1 MTKRKTPFPVLS
13 YEEKGNRAKFRAFIF
28 ALRTLIRIFAYR
40 MNMQLHFA
48 PLQGYTDFEYRK
60 IHARHCGGVDTY
72 YTPFIRWEKEGIR
85 DKDIKD
91 ILPENNE
98 GVHLVPQIICSDTD
112 EFNRL
117 ADAVQELG
125 YEEMDLNMGC
135 PAPMQT
141 KLMRGSG
148 ILPHPIRVQ
157 ALLKEME
164 RRPEVHF
171 SAKMRLG
178 LDSKEEW
185 RELTDI
191 LNSSSLKHLT
201 IHPRIGKQM
210 YKGEVDMEAFHEMY
224 NAISIPIIYNG
235 DVTSMEQVSSLSER
249 LPNLLGIMMGRG
261 LLARPTLARECI
273 QEKEMSTRERTGIL
287 MQMHEDMLDY
297 CTRKYKVDSQIL
309 MHIHAFW
316 EYQESQ
322 MERKT
327 WKKIMKAGNMKNYL
341 EAIRKL

>member
-1 MTKRKTPFPVLS
+1 M
-13 YEEKGNRAKFRAFIF
+13 EI
-28 ALRTLIRIFAYR
+28 
-40 MNMQLHFA
+40 HFA
-48 PLQGYTDFEYRK
+48 PLQGYTDFEYRR

-72 YTPFIRWEKEGIR
+72 YTPFIRWEKGGIR
-85 DKDIKD
+85 EKDIRD

-98 GVHLVPQIICSDTD
+98 GLHLVPQIICADTD

-117 ADAVQELG
+117 ADTIQEHG

-148 ILPHPIRVQ
+148 ILPYPTLVS

-164 RRPEVHF
+164 RRPEVRF

-178 LDSKEEW
+178 LEGKEEW
-185 RELTDI
+185 RELSGM
-191 LNSSSLKHLT
+191 LNSSCLKHLT
-201 IHPRIGKQM
+201 VHPRIGKQM
-210 YKGEVDMEAFHEMY
+210 YKGEVDMDAFNEVYSSIH
-224 NAISIPIIYNG
+224 IPIIYNG
-235 DVTSMEQVSSLSER
+235 DVTSMEQVSSLLER
-249 LPNLLGIMMGRG
+249 YPGLHGIMMGRG
-261 LLARPTLARECI
+261 LLARPTLAQECLMG
-273 QEKEMSTRERTGIL
+273 KEMPHEERMSIL
-287 MQMHEDMLDY
+287 MQMHEDMLGY

-309 MHIHAFW
+309 LHIHAFW

-322 MERKT
+322 LERKT

>member
-1 MTKRKTPFPVLS
+1 M
-13 YEEKGNRAKFRAFIF
+13 EI
-28 ALRTLIRIFAYR
+28 
-40 MNMQLHFA
+40 HFA
-48 PLQGYTDFEYRK
+48 PLQGYTDFEYRR

-72 YTPFIRWEKEGIR
+72 YTPFIRWEKGGIR
-85 DKDIKD
+85 EKDIRD

-98 GVHLVPQIICSDTD
+98 GLHLVPQIICADTD

-117 ADAVQELG
+117 ADTIQEHG

-148 ILPHPIRVQ
+148 ILPYPTRVS
-157 ALLKEME
+157 ALLREME
-164 RRPEVHF
+164 RRPEVRF

-178 LDSKEEW
+178 LEGKEEW
-185 RELTDI
+185 RELSGM
-191 LNSSSLKHLT
+191 LNSSCLKHLT
-201 IHPRIGKQM
+201 VHPRIGKQM
-210 YKGEVDMEAFHEMY
+210 YKGEVDMDAFNEVYSSIH
-224 NAISIPIIYNG
+224 IPIIYNG
-235 DVTSMEQVSSLSER
+235 DVTSMEQVSSLLER
-249 LPNLLGIMMGRG
+249 YPGLHGIMMGRG
-261 LLARPTLARECI
+261 LLARPTLAQECLMG
-273 QEKEMSTRERTGIL
+273 KEMPHEERMSIL
-287 MQMHEDMLDY
+287 MQMHEDMLGY

-309 MHIHAFW
+309 LHIHAFW

-322 MERKT
+322 LERKT

>member
-1 MTKRKTPFPVLS
+1 M
-13 YEEKGNRAKFRAFIF
+13 EI
-28 ALRTLIRIFAYR
+28 
-40 MNMQLHFA
+40 HFA
-48 PLQGYTDFEYRK
+48 PLQGYTDFEYRR

-72 YTPFIRWEKEGIR
+72 YTPFIRWEKGGIR
-85 DKDIKD
+85 EKDIKD

-98 GVHLVPQIICSDTD
+98 GLHLVPQIICADTD
-112 EFNRL
+112 EFKRL
-117 ADAVQELG
+117 ADTIQEHG

-148 ILPHPIRVQ
+148 ILPYPTRVS

-164 RRPEVHF
+164 RRPEVRF

-178 LDSKEEW
+178 LEGKEEW
-185 RELTDI
+185 RELSGM
-191 LNSSSLKHLT
+191 LNSSCLKHLT
-201 IHPRIGKQM
+201 VHPRIGKQM
-210 YKGEVDMEAFHEMY
+210 YKGEVDMDAFNEVYSSIH
-224 NAISIPIIYNG
+224 IPIIYNG
-235 DVTSMEQVSSLSER
+235 DVTSMEQVSSLLER
-249 LPNLLGIMMGRG
+249 YPDLPGIMMGRG
-261 LLARPTLARECI
+261 LLARPTLAQECLMG
-273 QEKEMSTRERTGIL
+273 KEMPHEERMSIL
-287 MQMHEDMLDY
+287 MQMHEDMLGY

-309 MHIHAFW
+309 LHIHAFW

-322 MERKT
+322 LERKT

>member
-1 MTKRKTPFPVLS
+1 M
-13 YEEKGNRAKFRAFIF
+13 EI
-28 ALRTLIRIFAYR
+28 
-40 MNMQLHFA
+40 HFA
-48 PLQGYTDFEYRK
+48 PLQGYTDFEYRR

-72 YTPFIRWEKEGIR
+72 YTPFIRWEKGGIR
-85 DKDIKD
+85 EKDIRD

-98 GVHLVPQIICSDTD
+98 GLHLVPQIICADTD

-117 ADAVQELG
+117 ADTIQEHG

-148 ILPHPIRVQ
+148 ILPYPTRVS

-164 RRPEVHF
+164 RRPEVRF

-178 LDSKEEW
+178 LEGKEEW
-185 RELTDI
+185 RELSGM
-191 LNSSSLKHLT
+191 LNSSCLKHLT
-201 IHPRIGKQM
+201 VHPRIGKQM
-210 YKGEVDMEAFHEMY
+210 YKGEVDMDAFNEVYSSIH
-224 NAISIPIIYNG
+224 IPIIYNG
-235 DVTSMEQVSSLSER
+235 DVTSMEQVSSLLER
-249 LPNLLGIMMGRG
+249 YPGLHGIMMGRG
-261 LLARPTLARECI
+261 LLARPTLAQECLMG
-273 QEKEMSTRERTGIL
+273 KEMPHEERMSIL
-287 MQMHEDMLDY
+287 MQMHEDMLGY

-309 MHIHAFW
+309 LHIHSFW

-322 MERKT
+322 LERKT

>member
-1 MTKRKTPFPVLS
+1 M
-13 YEEKGNRAKFRAFIF
+13 EI
-28 ALRTLIRIFAYR
+28 
-40 MNMQLHFA
+40 HFA
-48 PLQGYTDFEYRK
+48 PLQGYTDFEYRR

-72 YTPFIRWEKEGIR
+72 YTPFIRWEKGGIR
-85 DKDIKD
+85 EKDLKDIM
-91 ILPENNE
+91 PENNE
-98 GVHLVPQIICSDTD
+98 GLHLVPQIICADTD

-117 ADAVQELG
+117 ADTIQEHG

-148 ILPHPIRVQ
+148 ILPHPTRVS

-164 RRPEVHF
+164 RRPEVRF

-178 LDSKEEW
+178 LEGKEEW
-185 RELTDI
+185 RELSGM
-191 LNSSSLKHLT
+191 LNSSCLKHLT
-201 IHPRIGKQM
+201 VHPRIGKQM
-210 YKGEVDMEAFHEMY
+210 YKGEVDMDAFNEVY
-224 NAISIPIIYNG
+224 DSIHLPIIYNG

-249 LPNLLGIMMGRG
+249 YPGLHGIMMGRG
-261 LLARPTLARECI
+261 LLARPTMAKECLMGG
-273 QEKEMSTRERTGIL
+273 EMPHEERMSIL
-287 MQMHEDMLDY
+287 MQMHEDMLGY

-309 MHIHAFW
+309 LHIHSFW

-322 MERKT
+322 LERKT

>member
-1 MTKRKTPFPVLS
+1 M
-13 YEEKGNRAKFRAFIF
+13 EI
-28 ALRTLIRIFAYR
+28 
-40 MNMQLHFA
+40 HFA
-48 PLQGYTDFEYRK
+48 PLQGYTDFEYRR

-72 YTPFIRWEKEGIR
+72 YTPFIRWEKGGIR
-85 DKDIKD
+85 EKDIKD

-98 GVHLVPQIICSDTD
+98 GLHLVPQIICADTD

-117 ADAVQELG
+117 ADTIQEHG
-125 YEEMDLNMGC
+125 YGEMDLNMGC

-148 ILPHPIRVQ
+148 ILPYPTLVS

-164 RRPEVHF
+164 RRPEVRF

-178 LDSKEEW
+178 LEGKEEW
-185 RELTDI
+185 RELSGM
-191 LNSSSLKHLT
+191 LNSSCLKHLT
-201 IHPRIGKQM
+201 VHPRIGKQM
-210 YKGEVDMEAFHEMY
+210 YKGEVDMDAFNEVYSSIH
-224 NAISIPIIYNG
+224 IPIIYNG
-235 DVTSMEQVSSLSER
+235 DVTSMEQVSSLLER
-249 LPNLLGIMMGRG
+249 YPDLPGIMMGRG
-261 LLARPTLARECI
+261 LLARPTLAQECLMG
-273 QEKEMSTRERTGIL
+273 KEMPHEERMSIL
-287 MQMHEDMLDY
+287 MQMHEDMLGY

-309 MHIHAFW
+309 LHIHSFW

-322 MERKT
+322 LERKT

>member
-1 MTKRKTPFPVLS
+1 M
-13 YEEKGNRAKFRAFIF
+13 EI
-28 ALRTLIRIFAYR
+28 
-40 MNMQLHFA
+40 HFA
-48 PLQGYTDFEYRK
+48 PLQGYTDFEYRR
-60 IHARHCGGVDTY
+60 IHSRHCGGVDTY
-72 YTPFIRWEKEGIR
+72 YTPFIRWEKGGIR
-85 DKDIKD
+85 EKDIRD

-98 GVHLVPQIICSDTD
+98 GLHLVPQIICADTD

-117 ADAVQELG
+117 ADTIQEHG

-148 ILPHPIRVQ
+148 ILPYPTRVS

-164 RRPEVHF
+164 RRPEVRF

-178 LDSKEEW
+178 LEGKEEW
-185 RELTDI
+185 RELSGMLD
-191 LNSSSLKHLT
+191 SSCLKHLT
-201 IHPRIGKQM
+201 VHPRIGKQM
-210 YKGEVDMEAFHEMY
+210 YKGEVDMDAFSEVYSSIH
-224 NAISIPIIYNG
+224 IPIIYNG

-249 LPNLLGIMMGRG
+249 YPGLHGIMMGRG
-261 LLARPTLARECI
+261 LLARPTMAKECLMG
-273 QEKEMSTRERTGIL
+273 EEMPHEERMSIL
-287 MQMHEDMLDY
+287 MQMHEDMLGY

-309 MHIHAFW
+309 LHIHAFW

-322 MERKT
+322 LERKT

>member
-1 MTKRKTPFPVLS
+1 M
-13 YEEKGNRAKFRAFIF
+13 EI
-28 ALRTLIRIFAYR
+28 
-40 MNMQLHFA
+40 HFA
-48 PLQGYTDFEYRK
+48 PLQGYTDFEYRR

-72 YTPFIRWEKEGIR
+72 YTPFIRWEKGGIR
-85 DKDIKD
+85 EKDIRD

-98 GVHLVPQIICSDTD
+98 GLHLVPQIICADTD

-117 ADAVQELG
+117 ADTIQEHG

-148 ILPHPIRVQ
+148 ILPYPTRVS

-164 RRPEVHF
+164 RRPEVRF

-178 LDSKEEW
+178 LEGKEEW
-185 RELTDI
+185 RELSGM
-191 LNSSSLKHLT
+191 LNSSCLKHLT
-201 IHPRIGKQM
+201 VHPRIGKQM
-210 YKGEVDMEAFHEMY
+210 YKGEVDMDAFNEVYSSIH
-224 NAISIPIIYNG
+224 IPIIYNG

-249 LPNLLGIMMGRG
+249 YPGLHGIMMGRG
-261 LLARPTLARECI
+261 LLARPTLAQECLMG
-273 QEKEMSTRERTGIL
+273 KEMPHEERMSIL
-287 MQMHEDMLDY
+287 MQMHEDMLGY

-309 MHIHAFW
+309 LHIHAFW

-322 MERKT
+322 LERKT

>member
-1 MTKRKTPFPVLS
+1 M
-13 YEEKGNRAKFRAFIF
+13 EI
-28 ALRTLIRIFAYR
+28 
-40 MNMQLHFA
+40 HFA
-48 PLQGYTDFEYRK
+48 PLQGYTDFEYRR

-72 YTPFIRWEKEGIR
+72 YTPFIRWEKGGIR
-85 DKDIKD
+85 EKDIRD

-98 GVHLVPQIICSDTD
+98 GLHLVPQIICADTD
-112 EFNRL
+112 EFKRL
-117 ADAVQELG
+117 ADTIQEHG

-148 ILPHPIRVQ
+148 ILPYPTLVS

-164 RRPEVHF
+164 RRPEVRF

-178 LDSKEEW
+178 LEGKEEW
-185 RELTDI
+185 RELSGM
-191 LNSSSLKHLT
+191 LNSSCLKHLT
-201 IHPRIGKQM
+201 VHPRIGKQM
-210 YKGEVDMEAFHEMY
+210 YKGEVDMDAFNEVYSSIH
-224 NAISIPIIYNG
+224 IPIIYNG
-235 DVTSMEQVSSLSER
+235 DVTSMEQVSSLLER
-249 LPNLLGIMMGRG
+249 YPDLPGIMMGRG
-261 LLARPTLARECI
+261 LLARPTLAQECLMG
-273 QEKEMSTRERTGIL
+273 KEMPHEERMSIL
-287 MQMHEDMLDY
+287 MQMHEDMLSY

-309 MHIHAFW
+309 LHIHSFW

-322 MERKT
+322 LERKT

>member
-1 MTKRKTPFPVLS
+1 M
-13 YEEKGNRAKFRAFIF
+13 EI
-28 ALRTLIRIFAYR
+28 
-40 MNMQLHFA
+40 HFA
-48 PLQGYTDFEYRK
+48 PLQGYTDFEYRR
-60 IHARHCGGVDTY
+60 IHARHCCGVDTY
-72 YTPFIRWEKEGIR
+72 YTPFIRWEKGDIR
-85 DKDIKD
+85 EKDIRD

-98 GVHLVPQIICSDTD
+98 GLHLVPQIICADTD

-117 ADAVQELG
+117 ADTIQEHG

-148 ILPHPIRVQ
+148 ILPYPTRVS

-164 RRPEVHF
+164 RRPEVRF

-178 LDSKEEW
+178 LEGKEEW
-185 RELTDI
+185 RELSGM
-191 LNSSSLKHLT
+191 LNSSCLKHLT
-201 IHPRIGKQM
+201 VHPRIGKQM
-210 YKGEVDMEAFHEMY
+210 YKGEVDMDAFNEVYSSIH
-224 NAISIPIIYNG
+224 IPIIYNG
-235 DVTSMEQVSSLSER
+235 DVTSMEQVSYLLER
-249 LPNLLGIMMGRG
+249 YPGLHGIMMGRG
-261 LLARPTLARECI
+261 LLARPTLA
-273 QEKEMSTRERTGIL
+273 QEWLMGKEMPHEERMSIL
-287 MQMHEDMLDY
+287 MQMHEDMLGY

-309 MHIHAFW
+309 LHIHAFW

-322 MERKT
+322 LERKT

>member
-1 MTKRKTPFPVLS
+1 M
-13 YEEKGNRAKFRAFIF
+13 EI
-28 ALRTLIRIFAYR
+28 
-40 MNMQLHFA
+40 HFA
-48 PLQGYTDFEYRK
+48 PLQGYTDFEYRR

-72 YTPFIRWEKEGIR
+72 YTPFIRWEKGGIR
-85 DKDIKD
+85 EKDIKD

-98 GVHLVPQIICSDTD
+98 GLHLVPQIICADTD

-117 ADAVQELG
+117 ADTIQEHG

-148 ILPHPIRVQ
+148 ILPYPTRVS

-164 RRPEVHF
+164 RRPEVRF

-178 LDSKEEW
+178 LEGKEEW
-185 RELTDI
+185 RELSGM
-191 LNSSSLKHLT
+191 LNSSCLKHLT
-201 IHPRIGKQM
+201 VHPRIGKQM
-210 YKGEVDMEAFHEMY
+210 YKGEVDMDAFNEVYSSIH
-224 NAISIPIIYNG
+224 IPIIYNG
-235 DVTSMEQVSSLSER
+235 DVTSMEQVSSLLER
-249 LPNLLGIMMGRG
+249 YPDLPGIMMGRG
-261 LLARPTLARECI
+261 LLARPTLAQECLMG
-273 QEKEMSTRERTGIL
+273 KEMPHEERMSIL
-287 MQMHEDMLDY
+287 MQMHEDMLGY

-309 MHIHAFW
+309 LHIHSFW

-322 MERKT
+322 LERKT

>member
-1 MTKRKTPFPVLS
+1 M
-13 YEEKGNRAKFRAFIF
+13 EI
-28 ALRTLIRIFAYR
+28 
-40 MNMQLHFA
+40 HFA
-48 PLQGYTDFEYRK
+48 PLQGYTDFEYRR

-72 YTPFIRWEKEGIR
+72 YTPFIRWEKGGIR
-85 DKDIKD
+85 EKDIKD

-98 GVHLVPQIICSDTD
+98 GLHLVPQIICADTD

-117 ADAVQELG
+117 ADTIQEHG

-148 ILPHPIRVQ
+148 ILPYPTRVS

-164 RRPEVHF
+164 RRPEVRF

-178 LDSKEEW
+178 LEGKEEW
-185 RELTDI
+185 RELSGM
-191 LNSSSLKHLT
+191 LNSSCLKHLT
-201 IHPRIGKQM
+201 VHPRIGKQM
-210 YKGEVDMEAFHEMY
+210 YKGEVDMDAFNEVYSSIH
-224 NAISIPIIYNG
+224 IPIIYNG
-235 DVTSMEQVSSLSER
+235 DVTSMEQVSSLLER
-249 LPNLLGIMMGRG
+249 YPDLPGIMMGRG
-261 LLARPTLARECI
+261 LLARPTLAQECLMG
-273 QEKEMSTRERTGIL
+273 KEMPHEERMSIL
-287 MQMHEDMLDY
+287 MQMHEDMLGY

-309 MHIHAFW
+309 LHIHAFW

-322 MERKT
+322 LERKT

>member
-1 MTKRKTPFPVLS
+1 M
-13 YEEKGNRAKFRAFIF
+13 EI
-28 ALRTLIRIFAYR
+28 
-40 MNMQLHFA
+40 HFA
-48 PLQGYTDFEYRK
+48 PLQGYTDFEYRR
-60 IHARHCGGVDTY
+60 IHSRHCGGVDTY
-72 YTPFIRWEKEGIR
+72 YTPFIRWEKGGIR
-85 DKDIKD
+85 EKDIRD

-98 GVHLVPQIICSDTD
+98 GLHLVPQIICADTD

-117 ADAVQELG
+117 ADTIQEHG

-148 ILPHPIRVQ
+148 ILPYPTRVS

-164 RRPEVHF
+164 RRPEVRF

-178 LDSKEEW
+178 LEGKEEW
-185 RELTDI
+185 RELSGMLD
-191 LNSSSLKHLT
+191 SSCLKHLT
-201 IHPRIGKQM
+201 VHPRIGKQM
-210 YKGEVDMEAFHEMY
+210 YKGEVDMDAFNEVYSSIH
-224 NAISIPIIYNG
+224 IPIIYNG
-235 DVTSMEQVSSLSER
+235 DVTSMEQVSSLLER
-249 LPNLLGIMMGRG
+249 YPDLPGIMMGRG
-261 LLARPTLARECI
+261 LLARPTLAQECLMG
-273 QEKEMSTRERTGIL
+273 KEMPHEERMSIL
-287 MQMHEDMLDY
+287 MQMHEDMLGY

-309 MHIHAFW
+309 LHIHSFW

-322 MERKT
+322 LERKT

>member
-1 MTKRKTPFPVLS
+1 M
-13 YEEKGNRAKFRAFIF
+13 EI
-28 ALRTLIRIFAYR
+28 
-40 MNMQLHFA
+40 HFA
-48 PLQGYTDFEYRK
+48 PLQGYTDFEYRR

-72 YTPFIRWEKEGIR
+72 YTPFIRWEKGGIR
-85 DKDIKD
+85 EKDIRD

-98 GVHLVPQIICSDTD
+98 GLHLVPQIICADTD
-112 EFNRL
+112 ELNRL
-117 ADAVQELG
+117 ADTIQEHG

-148 ILPHPIRVQ
+148 ILPYPTRVS

-164 RRPEVHF
+164 RRPEVRF

-178 LDSKEEW
+178 LEGKEEW
-185 RELTDI
+185 RELSGM
-191 LNSSSLKHLT
+191 LNSSCLKHLT
-201 IHPRIGKQM
+201 VHPRIGKQM
-210 YKGEVDMEAFHEMY
+210 YKGKVDMDAFNEVYSSIH
-224 NAISIPIIYNG
+224 IPIIYNG
-235 DVTSMEQVSSLSER
+235 DVTSMEQVSYLLER
-249 LPNLLGIMMGRG
+249 YPDLHGIMMGRG
-261 LLARPTLARECI
+261 LLARPTMAKECLMG
-273 QEKEMSTRERTGIL
+273 EEMPHEERMSIL
-287 MQMHEDMLDY
+287 MQMHEDMLGY

-309 MHIHAFW
+309 LHIHAFW

-322 MERKT
+322 LERKT

>member
-1 MTKRKTPFPVLS
+1 M
-13 YEEKGNRAKFRAFIF
+13 EI
-28 ALRTLIRIFAYR
+28 
-40 MNMQLHFA
+40 HFA
-48 PLQGYTDFEYRK
+48 PLQGYTDFEYRR
-60 IHARHCGGVDTY
+60 IHSRHCGGVDTY
-72 YTPFIRWEKEGIR
+72 YTPFIRWEKGGIR
-85 DKDIKD
+85 EKDIRD

-98 GVHLVPQIICSDTD
+98 GLHLVPQIICADTD

-117 ADAVQELG
+117 ADTIQEHG

-148 ILPHPIRVQ
+148 ILPYPTRVS

-164 RRPEVHF
+164 RRPEVRF

-178 LDSKEEW
+178 LEGKEEW
-185 RELTDI
+185 RELSGM
-191 LNSSSLKHLT
+191 LNSSCLKHLT
-201 IHPRIGKQM
+201 VHPRIGKQM
-210 YKGEVDMEAFHEMY
+210 YKGEVDMDAFNEVYSSIH
-224 NAISIPIIYNG
+224 IPIIYNG
-235 DVTSMEQVSSLSER
+235 DVTSMEQVSSLLER
-249 LPNLLGIMMGRG
+249 YPDLPGIMMGRG
-261 LLARPTLARECI
+261 LLARPTLAQECLMG
-273 QEKEMSTRERTGIL
+273 KEMPHEERMSIL
-287 MQMHEDMLDY
+287 MQMHEDMLGY

-309 MHIHAFW
+309 LHIHSFW

-322 MERKT
+322 LERKT

>member
-1 MTKRKTPFPVLS
+1 M
-13 YEEKGNRAKFRAFIF
+13 
-28 ALRTLIRIFAYR
+28 
-40 MNMQLHFA
+40 
-48 PLQGYTDFEYRK
+48 QGYTDFEYRR
-60 IHARHCGGVDTY
+60 IHSRHCGGVDTY
-72 YTPFIRWEKEGIR
+72 YTPFIRWEKGGIR
-85 DKDIKD
+85 EKDIRD

-98 GVHLVPQIICSDTD
+98 GLHLVPQIICADTD

-117 ADAVQELG
+117 ADTIQEHG

-148 ILPHPIRVQ
+148 ILPYPTRVS

-164 RRPEVHF
+164 RRPEVRF

-178 LDSKEEW
+178 LEGKEEW
-185 RELTDI
+185 RELSGM
-191 LNSSSLKHLT
+191 LNSSCLKHLT
-201 IHPRIGKQM
+201 VHPRIGKQM
-210 YKGEVDMEAFHEMY
+210 YKGEVDMDAFSEVYSSIH
-224 NAISIPIIYNG
+224 IPIIYNG

-249 LPNLLGIMMGRG
+249 YPGLHGIMMGRG
-261 LLARPTLARECI
+261 LLARPTMAKECLMG
-273 QEKEMSTRERTGIL
+273 EEMPHEERMSIL
-287 MQMHEDMLDY
+287 MQMHEDMLGY

-309 MHIHAFW
+309 LHIHAFW

-322 MERKT
+322 LERKT

>member
-1 MTKRKTPFPVLS
+1 M
-13 YEEKGNRAKFRAFIF
+13 EI
-28 ALRTLIRIFAYR
+28 
-40 MNMQLHFA
+40 HFA
-48 PLQGYTDFEYRK
+48 PLQGYTDFEYRR

-72 YTPFIRWEKEGIR
+72 YTPFIRWEKGGIR
-85 DKDIKD
+85 EKDIRD

-98 GVHLVPQIICSDTD
+98 GLHLVPQIICADTD

-117 ADAVQELG
+117 ADAIQELG
-125 YEEMDLNMGC
+125 YGEMDLNMGC

-148 ILPHPIRVQ
+148 ILPYPTRVS
-157 ALLKEME
+157 ALLREME
-164 RRPEVHF
+164 RRPEVRF

-178 LDSKEEW
+178 LEGKEEW
-185 RELTDI
+185 RELSGM
-191 LNSSSLKHLT
+191 LNSSCLKHLT
-201 IHPRIGKQM
+201 VHPRIGKQM
-210 YKGEVDMEAFHEMY
+210 YKGEVDMDAFNEVY
-224 NAISIPIIYNG
+224 SSIHTLIIYNG

-249 LPNLLGIMMGRG
+249 YPGLHGIMMGRG
-261 LLARPTLARECI
+261 LLARPTLAQECLMG
-273 QEKEMSTRERTGIL
+273 KEMPHEERMSIL
-287 MQMHEDMLDY
+287 MQMHEDMLGY

-309 MHIHAFW
+309 LHIHAFW

-322 MERKT
+322 LERKT

>member
-1 MTKRKTPFPVLS
+1 M
-13 YEEKGNRAKFRAFIF
+13 EI
-28 ALRTLIRIFAYR
+28 
-40 MNMQLHFA
+40 HFA
-48 PLQGYTDFEYRK
+48 PLQGYTDFEYRR

-72 YTPFIRWEKEGIR
+72 YTPFIRWEKGGIR
-85 DKDIKD
+85 EKDIRD

-98 GVHLVPQIICSDTD
+98 GLHLVPQIICADTD

-117 ADAVQELG
+117 ADAIQELG
-125 YEEMDLNMGC
+125 YGEMDLNMGC

-148 ILPHPIRVQ
+148 ILPYPTLVS

-164 RRPEVHF
+164 RRPEVRF

-178 LDSKEEW
+178 LEGKEEW
-185 RELTDI
+185 RELSGM
-191 LNSSSLKHLT
+191 LNSSCLKHLT
-201 IHPRIGKQM
+201 VHPRIGKQM
-210 YKGEVDMEAFHEMY
+210 YKGEVDMDAFNEVYSSIH
-224 NAISIPIIYNG
+224 IPIIYNG
-235 DVTSMEQVSSLSER
+235 DVTSMEQVSSLLER
-249 LPNLLGIMMGRG
+249 YPDLPGIMMGRG
-261 LLARPTLARECI
+261 LLARPTLAQECLMG
-273 QEKEMSTRERTGIL
+273 KEMPHEERMSIL
-287 MQMHEDMLDY
+287 MQMHEDMLGY

-309 MHIHAFW
+309 LHIHSFW

-322 MERKT
+322 LERKT